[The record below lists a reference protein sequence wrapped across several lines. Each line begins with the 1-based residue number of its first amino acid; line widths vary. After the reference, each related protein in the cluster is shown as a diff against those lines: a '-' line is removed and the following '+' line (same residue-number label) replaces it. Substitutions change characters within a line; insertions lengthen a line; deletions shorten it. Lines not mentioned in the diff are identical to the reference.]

1 MRDSIISMSFFS
13 VVLSVQHLFSS
24 LGDYSHGW
32 VCVCVWLPQQLR
44 VQMYRD
50 QQTDNT
56 QRLCLLLRYQRFC
69 SSPHFPKPV
78 HDFSRTTNLA
88 SK

>member
-1 MRDSIISMSFFS
+1 MRDSIISMSFFF

-56 QRLCLLLRYQRFC
+56 QSCVYCYATSVSVR
-69 SSPHFPKPV
+69 
-78 HDFSRTTNLA
+78 A
-88 SK
+88 STF